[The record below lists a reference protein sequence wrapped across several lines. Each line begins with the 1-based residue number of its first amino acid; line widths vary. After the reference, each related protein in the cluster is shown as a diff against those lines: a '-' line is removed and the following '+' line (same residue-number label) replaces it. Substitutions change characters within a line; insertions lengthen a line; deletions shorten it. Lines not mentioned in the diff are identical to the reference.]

1 MYDNFLANGEYLAER
16 FKIINQHYLEFCAK
30 TFNHWICTWKHF
42 LHILKRILNEKYPS
56 VAFEFYLSTCAK
68 NVHMALDYNLLTL
81 HDHDEIIF
89 DVKEVWLETIQDTSF
104 KFVVLQ
110 LIHTTKWKFDYIVC
124 RKYTDSSDS

>member
-1 MYDNFLANGEYLAER
+1 MG
-16 FKIINQHYLEFCAK
+16 
-30 TFNHWICTWKHF
+30 
-42 LHILKRILNEKYPS
+42 
-56 VAFEFYLSTCAK
+56 
-68 NVHMALDYNLLTL
+68 LDHNLLTL

-104 KFVVLQ
+104 KFVVPQ